1 MSDACIVNGHII
13 DPANNIDEIGDLQ
26 IVDGKIAAISNQ
38 RPVTSGQLKKALS
51 GKSKLETDNLKD
63 VHDATGLVVAPG
75 LIDMHVHLREPGFE
89 HKETI
94 ATGTAAAA
102 AGGFTSVA
110 CMANTSPVIDTPEK
124 IEQIYNIANE
134 TAETNVFPFG
144 SITKGLAGEEL
155 TDMRGMYSAGAVG
168 FTDDGVTVMNAALM
182 RDALALSAE
191 LGFPIMVHCEEH
203 NLNAGAVMNLG
214 ETSRKLGLI
223 GSPNAAEDIIV
234 ARDIMLAEMTGG
246 NLHVLHVSTAGAVEL
261 VRQGKQRGV
270 HVTAEVC
277 PHHWIL
283 TDTEVEKHGTNAKM
297 HPPLRTQ
304 TDIDAILEG
313 LRDGTIDA
321 IATDHAPHAP
331 SEKAQ
336 DMVDAPNGIIGLET
350 CLPLVFTYL
359 VQPGYLTLADAI
371 AKMTVVPAHILGID
385 RGTLSVGAVGD
396 VTVVDVDT
404 VHRVDI
410 TKSRSKSQ
418 NTPFA
423 GWELKGWQALT
434 LRKGNRIRAS
444 ELGIKSA

>member
-1 MSDACIVNGHII
+1 MSDIFIINGHII
-13 DPANNIDEIGDLQ
+13 DPANNIDGIGDLF
-26 IVDGKIAAISNQ
+26 ITDGRIARIS
-38 RPVTSGQLKKALS
+38 
-51 GKSKLETDNLKD
+51 SKEKLPNSQTPD
-63 VHDATGLVVAPG
+63 VYDATGLIVAPG

-94 ATGTAAAA
+94 ATGTAAGA

-124 IEQIYNIANE
+124 IEQIYDIARE
-134 TAETNVFPFG
+134 TAQTNVFPFG
-144 SITKGLAGEEL
+144 SITKNLAGEEL
-155 TDMRGMYSAGAVG
+155 TDMRGMRSAGAVG
-168 FTDDGVTVMNAALM
+168 FSDDGVTVMNAALM

-246 NLHVLHVSTAGAVEL
+246 HLHVLHVSTAGAVEL
-261 VRQGKQRGV
+261 IRQGKNRGV
-270 HVTAEVC
+270 HVTAEAC

-283 TDTEVEKHGTNAKM
+283 ADIEVEKQGTNARM

-304 TDIDAILEG
+304 TDIDAIIEG

-331 SEKAQ
+331 SEKAHG
-336 DMVDAPNGIIGLET
+336 MLDAPNGITGLET
-350 CLPLVFTYL
+350 CLPLVLTYL
-359 VQPGYLTLADAI
+359 VEPGYLTLVDAI
-371 AKMTVVPAHILGID
+371 AKMTSIPANILGIN

-396 VTVVDVDT
+396 VTVIDVDLVNRVDV
-404 VHRVDI
+404 

-418 NTPFA
+418 NTPFT
-423 GWELKGWQALT
+423 GWELKGWQTIT
-434 LRKGNRIRAS
+434 LRAGKRI
-444 ELGIKSA
+444 